1 MLRVGF
7 VGLGYR
13 GTLAVERYLHIP
25 GAEISAVCDIDS
37 SRLEQTL
44 AKISDSGKKPVAA
57 YNDWLELCAAPDLDL
72 VYICTEWSSHSEIAV
87 QAMRCGHHAA
97 VEVPAAVTLE
107 QCFELVRVSR
117 ETGKQLVI
125 LENCVYDLFEMTTA
139 TMAADGLFGEIY
151 HAEGAYLH
159 NIGNR
164 EPWRR
169 EFNREH
175 RGDYYPT
182 HGLGPICRAMGIGR
196 DDRLKWL
203 TSVDSRFGEDCFHT
217 TTTLCTESG
226 RTIVLDQNID
236 AAMPYSRKYH
246 LYGTKGYAC
255 KYPEEHLYFEGMS
268 DSFLSSDRQAE
279 LMRKYVPSEW
289 RDNMKYLD
297 TLEPKRRMDFVM
309 DLRLVTALSEGRVPD
324 MTARDAALW
333 SCIGALSEESIVKGS
348 VPVEI
353 PDFDRI

>member
-7 VGLGYR
+7 IGLGYR
-13 GTLAVERYLHIP
+13 GMLAVERYLHIP
-25 GAEISAVCDIDS
+25 GAEIAAVCDIDS
-37 SRLEQTL
+37 SRLGQAL
-44 AKISDSGKKPVAA
+44 AKISDSGRTPAAA
-57 YNDWLELCAAPDLDL
+57 YSDWKELCAAPDLDL
-72 VYICTEWSSHSEIAV
+72 VYICTEWSSHSQIAV
-87 QAMRCGHHAA
+87 HAMRCGHHAA

-125 LENCVYDLFEMTTA
+125 LENCIYDLFEMTTA
-139 TMAADGLFGEIY
+139 AMAADGLFGEIY

-159 NIGNR
+159 NIGDR

-169 EFNREH
+169 EFNKKH

-182 HGLGPICRAMGIGR
+182 HGLGPICCAMGIGES
-196 DDRLKWL
+196 DRPKWL
-203 TSVDSRFGEDCFHT
+203 TSVDTPLGEGRYHT
-217 TTTLCTESG
+217 TTVLCTESG

-236 AAMPYSRKYH
+236 AEMPYSRKYF

-255 KYPEEHLYFEGMS
+255 KYPEEHLYFEGLS
-268 DSFLSSDRQAE
+268 ESFLPSDMQDE
-279 LMRKYVPSEW
+279 LMEKYIPSEW
-289 RDNMKYLD
+289 KDNKIYLD

-309 DLRLVTALSEGRVPD
+309 DLRLVTALSEGRIAD
-324 MTARDAALW
+324 MTAYDAALW
-333 SCIGALSEESIVKGS
+333 SCIGTLSEESIAKGS

-353 PDFDRI
+353 PDFKMI